1 MVREKKADH
10 GSLEKAGPKPK
21 FTVLSRN
28 SFLATSSVLIS
39 NMTIF
44 SKIHLKITP
53 KRYFWIQ
60 LHNFSLLLE
69 FLRLVEVDGADFK
82 CSFFKFLYKNTQT
95 RHF

>member
-10 GSLEKAGPKPK
+10 GSLEEAGPKPK

-44 SKIHLKITP
+44 
-53 KRYFWIQ
+53 
-60 LHNFSLLLE
+60 
-69 FLRLVEVDGADFK
+69 
-82 CSFFKFLYKNTQT
+82 
-95 RHF
+95 